1 MGTDKKNEDTDID
14 LLEILGLLLSRAGVI
29 LLTAVLGLVIAF
41 ALTKILITPQ
51 YQSSTEIYVN
61 NSTSGQASSDQINV
75 SDLQSSTYLTKDYV
89 ILVKSRPVLNQVI
102 SELKL
107 DMSVDALEAK
117 LSVAAYTD
125 TRIIKIAVTDTDPL
139 EAKKL
144 VDAVTTAAI
153 AHIENIIG
161 VNSVKL
167 SNGEGNIPTSPVSP
181 NVKLNSIL
189 GFIIGFIL
197 AAGVVIARFL
207 LDDTIKT
214 QEDIE
219 KYLSLSVLGIIPE
232 IEGADSSKKK
242 KKKKKK

>member
-14 LLEILGLLLSRAGVI
+14 LLEILGLLLSRAGLI
-29 LLTAVLGLVIAF
+29 LLTAVLGLVVAF
-41 ALTKILITPQ
+41 ALTKLLITPQ

-61 NSTSGQASSDQINV
+61 NSTSGQSSSDQINV
-75 SDLQSSTYLTKDYV
+75 NDLQSSTYLTKDYV

-125 TRIIKIAVTDTDPL
+125 TRIIKIAVTDPDPL

-153 AHIENIIG
+153 THIENIIG
-161 VNSVKL
+161 VDSVKL